1 MENKNE
7 NNCRTYD
14 VLMVTRRPDAL
25 TTPAR
30 ITRNSY
36 ELFFSFFC
44 NFLFVNVENPQISP
58 QKIVL
63 KRRLAHG

>member
-25 TTPAR
+25 TTPR
-30 ITRNSY
+30 PEGCHRFDSS
-36 ELFFSFFC
+36 FSFI
-44 NFLFVNVENPQISP
+44 NQAENSP
-58 QKIVL
+58 SDFYQC
-63 KRRLAHG
+63 HS

>member
-25 TTPAR
+25 TTPR
-30 ITRNSY
+30 PEGHHRFDSS
-36 ELFFSFFC
+36 FSFI
-44 NFLFVNVENPQISP
+44 NQAENSP
-58 QKIVL
+58 SDFYQC
-63 KRRLAHG
+63 HS